1 MKKTA
6 LAAAIG
12 GAALLCSM
20 AAPAM
25 AEKSAGDILARARI
39 VLVQPDESSKLSLG
53 NTAIPGHV
61 ALDSSIIPELDFSY
75 FFTDNIAAELI
86 LGTTQHHPKA
96 QATPLGASV
105 DLGDVW
111 LLPPTLTL
119 QYHFNPKGTV
129 SPYVG
134 AGINYTIFYGEDP
147 GAALDT
153 KYDNGFGYALQAGV
167 DFALT
172 EKWSFNVDVKKL
184 WLNTNVKVNAGL
196 PSLIKADVDID
207 PWLIGVGFGYRF

>member
-1 MKKTA
+1 MKKSA

-12 GAALLCSM
+12 AALLCSV
-20 AAPAM
+20 ATPAL
-25 AEKSAGDILARARI
+25 AEKSAGDL
-39 VLVQPDESSKLSLG
+39 LVRGRVIFVEPDESSNLSLG
-53 NTAIPGHV
+53 GAGIPGR
-61 ALDSSIIPELDFSY
+61 ASLDMSVVPELDFSY

-86 LGTTQHHPKA
+86 LGTTHHHPKA
-96 QATPLGASV
+96 KDTPLGASV

-111 LLPPTLTL
+111 LLPPTVTL
-119 QYHFNPKGTV
+119 QYHFNPKGAI

-153 KYDNGFGYALQAGV
+153 SYDNSFGYALQAGV
-167 DFALT
+167 DFELT
-172 EKWSFNVDVKKL
+172 KKWSMNLDVKKL
-184 WLNTNVKVNAGL
+184 WLNTDVTVNAGL

-207 PWLIGVGFGYRF
+207 PWIIGVGFGYRF

>member
-25 AEKSAGDILARARI
+25 AEKSAGDILVRGRVI
-39 VLVQPDESSKLSLG
+39 FVTPDESSDLSLG
-53 NTAIPGHV
+53 NTAIPGR
-61 ALDSSIIPELDFSY
+61 ASLDMSVVPELDFSY

-86 LGTTQHHPKA
+86 LGTSHHHPKA
-96 QATPLGASV
+96 KDTPLGASV

-119 QYHFNPKGTV
+119 QYHFNPKGKI

-134 AGINYTIFYGEDP
+134 AGVNYTIFYGEDP

-167 DFALT
+167 DVALND
-172 EKWSFNVDVKKL
+172 KWSFNMDLKKL
-184 WLNTNVKVNAGL
+184 WLNTDVKVNAGL
-196 PSLIKADVDID
+196 PSLINADVDID
-207 PWLIGVGFGYRF
+207 PWVFGVGFGYRF